1 MNDKVKTEEYVV
13 SGDRLVAK
21 VRELLHEG
29 NIRSLIIKNE
39 EGQTLIKVPL
49 TLGVMGAMVAPVFA
63 ALGALAALVA
73 RLTIV
78 VEKVKE
84 DKAKD

>member
-1 MNDKVKTEEYVV
+1 MSEEKVKTEEYVV
-13 SGDRLVAK
+13 SGDRLVGK

-29 NIRSLIIKNE
+29 NIRSLVIKNE

-49 TLGVMGAMVAPVFA
+49 TVGVMGAMVAPVFA
-63 ALGALAALVA
+63 ALGAMAALAA

-78 VEKVKE
+78 VEKIQE
-84 DKAKD
+84 DK